1 MFNVF
6 SEFCLP
12 GLNVKETLSK
22 RSRLAGNKYD
32 YTLFFAEDEP
42 RWLMKPEAE
51 HVLIWINNK
60 ILYQLLDMDYITMG
74 VRLRI
79 ATNMLNKLTQ
89 QNIISKDVSILYHD
103 RFIERIKGIY
113 SVAMTEDLPFQP

>member
-12 GLNVKETLSK
+12 GLSVKETLSK

-89 QNIISKDVSILYHD
+89 QNIISKDISILYHD

-113 SVAMTEDLPFQP
+113 SAAMTEDLPF